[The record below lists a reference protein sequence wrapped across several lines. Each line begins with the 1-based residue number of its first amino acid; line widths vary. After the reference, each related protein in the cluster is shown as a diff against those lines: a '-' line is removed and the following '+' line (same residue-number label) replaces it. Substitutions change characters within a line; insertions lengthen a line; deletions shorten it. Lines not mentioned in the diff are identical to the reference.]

1 MRKNIN
7 KLIAFAIGMSVI
19 SGSVIPAFAADTTQQ
34 NASTATST
42 QIVNG
47 KQLLTLQDAINA
59 AISNSDT
66 LKIDEEKISYQDKI
80 NDVNQKIDDAN
91 GVSGDKEDLNSDT
104 RDNALNQLKQQ
115 RDFDEDSL
123 IQKTTTAYNSIVT
136 SQMKIDKA
144 TKDIA
149 VKTKQ
154 LSDAQLK
161 QSLGITTTLDLQA
174 TALQVENLQNA
185 LKSSQNALKDTEY
198 SFKVLTGKDVTLY
211 SLEQDIKY
219 EEFKVNGSID
229 EYLDN
234 VIDSE
239 LKYKEQLSKLNKD
252 YYSDS
257 NNQVTENDVN
267 TAKSTS
273 DGATMP
279 TMIDGETFDQYMNDY
294 NTYEKKK
301 SAYTSALSG
310 RLAYLNTKLGI
321 YTTETT
327 LDDTKKQ
334 LKDTLRTLYTNLL
347 ATEDN
352 ISYIKQNIE
361 LTNKQLS
368 NAKLKYDL
376 GLMTKSDYDALVVN
390 SLDLDIQLRSAID
403 GYNTLKEE
411 IQKPW
416 LLSSGASASGQ
427 SSAK

>member
-7 KLIAFAIGMSVI
+7 KLVAFAIGVSIM
-19 SGSVIPAFAADTTQQ
+19 SGSIIPAFAADTTQQ
-34 NASTATST
+34 TATTAIAGT

-47 KQLLTLQDAINA
+47 KPLLTLKDAINA

-66 LKIDEEKISYQDKI
+66 LALDEKKINYQDKI
-80 NDVNQKIDDAN
+80 NDLNEKMDDN
-91 GVSGDKEDLNSDT
+91 TGVSGDKKDLNDDT
-104 RDNALNQLKQQ
+104 RDNTLNQLKQQ

-123 IQKTTTAYNSIVT
+123 IQKTTTAYNGIVT

-149 VKTKQ
+149 VKNTQ
-154 LSDAQLK
+154 LNNAKLK

-185 LKSSQNALKDTEY
+185 LKSSQNALKDAEY

-219 EEFKVNGSID
+219 EAFKIDGSVD

-252 YYSDS
+252 YYNDS
-257 NNQVTENDVN
+257 NNQVTEDDVN
-267 TAKSTS
+267 TAKNTS
-273 DGATMP
+273 DSATMP
-279 TMIDGETFDQYMNDY
+279 TIGSSETFDQYMNDY

-301 SAYTSALSG
+301 SAYTNALSG
-310 RLAYLNTKLGI
+310 RLAYLNTKLGV
-321 YTTETT
+321 YTAETT
-327 LDDTKKQ
+327 LNDTKKQ

-347 ATEDN
+347 TTEDN
-352 ISYIKQNIE
+352 INYIKQNIE

-416 LLSSGASASGQ
+416 TLSSGASGQ